1 MTNQNHIDYYIFHHD
16 DPDGHCAG
24 AIMQQFV
31 LKFMTIKDD
40 TLTICAKNYGEP
52 IDEYQDISD
61 DNRNI
66 VIFLLDLS
74 FTMDTRNIIDD
85 MIVNDKVT
93 KIYWMDHHRSSSTLV
108 THYLGEV
115 DDYPDGYVAKKMVI
129 KFDISSCGAKIVYRW
144 YRENDPGKYGDP
156 NHIEYP
162 DFIKHLDAYDRW
174 TKKDPDA
181 DAFICGIKATDGYN
195 AIVDDKINMLYRMN
209 NIEDDAKTQTIVNC
223 GKVAFRYHMSLM
235 DEQKD
240 QIGFWDIKKPDGSNI
255 CIGYKNAIGQSW
267 NFCDY
272 LENGVIDIALI
283 GHYDPT
289 IEMWRYSL
297 YTQNDSPYDVSKIAE
312 CFGGGGHKGAAG
324 FQHVT
329 HFFSPYNAWN
339 TGFFKT
345 AYPNAYAAIVGC
357 EIRDIVKTLDPS
369 KDDAVLPR
377 ICLKG
382 NLSSVDWKKVI
393 NNYVPE
399 CYDITDEEHKDDDD
413 YWETYRSSH
422 ILYVVDT
429 SNRVRNL
436 DSVVDMAFDI
446 GRWIEDRDHKLRV
459 IFFTNGEPVDAM
471 YEPFKKLCGVYAG
484 QTRIAITEADLMFN
498 LGELYTDFINDCN

>member
-24 AIMQQFV
+24 AIIHQFV
-31 LKFMTIKDD
+31 SKFMMEDKD
-40 TLTICAKNYGEP
+40 TLTICAKNYGEH
-52 IDEYQDISD
+52 IDEYQNIDD

-74 FTMDTRNIIDD
+74 FTNDTMNIIDE
-85 MIVNDKVT
+85 MISNHKID
-93 KIYWMDHHRSSSTLV
+93 KIYWMDHHLSSSTLV
-108 THYLGEV
+108 THYIGEAEDHPGGDV
-115 DDYPDGYVAKKMVI
+115 DKKLIM
-129 KFDISSCGAKIVYRW
+129 KFDISSCGAKIAYRW
-144 YRENDPGKYGDP
+144 YKENNPSVVGDLF
-156 NHIEYP
+156 ITCP

-181 DAFICGIKATDGYN
+181 DNFICGIKATDGYY
-195 AIVDDKINMLYRMN
+195 AIVDDKVNQIYRIS

-223 GKVAFRYHMSLM
+223 GKVAFRYHMNLM

-240 QIGFWDIKKPDGSNI
+240 NIGFWDIKKPDGSNV

-272 LENGVIDIALI
+272 LEKGIIDIALI

-289 IEMWRYSL
+289 IELWRYSL

-324 FQHVT
+324 FQHSAC
-329 HFFSPYNAWN
+329 FFSSYNAWN
-339 TGFFKT
+339 TAFFK
-345 AYPNAYAAIVGC
+345 ASFPYAYAAIVGC
-357 EIRDIVKTLDPS
+357 DLKDIVKTFDPS
-369 KDDAVLPR
+369 EDDAIINR

-382 NLSSVDWKKVI
+382 NDSNVDWKSVI
-393 NNYVPE
+393 KNYVSG
-399 CYDITDEEHKDDDD
+399 CYDITEERHKDNND
-413 YWETYRSSH
+413 YWETYKSSH
-422 ILYVVDT
+422 ILYVIDT
-429 SNRVRNL
+429 SNCTKNL
-436 DSVVDMAFDI
+436 DAVVNMAFDI

-459 IFFTNGEPVDAM
+459 IFFTNGESTDTL
-471 YEPFKKLCGVYAG
+471 YEPFKKLSADYAG
-484 QTRIAITEADLMFN
+484 SVRIAITEGDLMFN
-498 LGELYTDFINDCN
+498 LGEFYTDFINDCN